1 MSTIIDSVVAIA
13 LGLGAFYILVDAIYS
28 KYRKLP
34 PKPEIPPDPVKHCQV
49 YRAVGCAHVDGP
61 LCDMRTCDV
70 DVIVQF
76 RPKFQRI
83 VNKEVL

>member
-1 MSTIIDSVVAIA
+1 MFGKILGILISLAA
-13 LGLGAFYILVDAIYS
+13 LYLLAETVYS
-28 KYRKLP
+28 RFINKEP
-34 PKPEIPPDPVKHCQV
+34 TVEIPPDPVKHCQV

-83 VNKEVL
+83 VNNEVL